1 MISKKKANYMV
12 INYTMTKGFSILC
25 KALIIYILFYFII
38 GAVLISVVPDDLSVY
53 LRLTVT
59 CITFIGMIFISKDYF
74 KNKFAN
80 DSMDV
85 MDNSLKL
92 AIISFALVMV
102 NSFLTYINE
111 SMITASTYNN
121 DLIKNIYTDSPVI
134 LGIISIA
141 LLPFIEEIFFK
152 YVLFKNTD
160 CLKKHWIIKTL
171 IIGLLFASVHCASEV
186 IKLDITAFICM
197 FNYFIFYVATN
208 IIYHKK
214 ENLMMV
220 VIIHMLI
227 NICAVVLM

>member
-12 INYTMTKGFSILC
+12 TNYTMTKGFSILC

-59 CITFIGMIFISKDYF
+59 CITFIGMIF
-74 KNKFAN
+74 
-80 DSMDV
+80 
-85 MDNSLKL
+85 
-92 AIISFALVMV
+92 
-102 NSFLTYINE
+102 NE

-186 IKLDITAFICM
+186 IKLDITAFIYM
-197 FNYFIFYVATN
+197 LNYFIFYVATN

>member
-1 MISKKKANYMV
+1 MNSKKKANYMV
-12 INYTMTKGFSILC
+12 TNYTMTKGFSILC

-59 CITFIGMIFISKDYF
+59 CI
-74 KNKFAN
+74 
-80 DSMDV
+80 
-85 MDNSLKL
+85 
-92 AIISFALVMV
+92 
-102 NSFLTYINE
+102 
-111 SMITASTYNN
+111 
-121 DLIKNIYTDSPVI
+121 
-134 LGIISIA
+134 
-141 LLPFIEEIFFK
+141 FFK

-171 IIGLLFASVHCASEV
+171 IIGLLFASLHCASEV

-220 VIIHMLI
+220 VIIHMHLCFKKAQFFFKKV
-227 NICAVVLM
+227 NIF

>member
-12 INYTMTKGFSILC
+12 TNYTMTKGFSILC

-74 KNKFAN
+74 KNKFVN

-85 MDNSLKL
+85 LDNSLKL

-171 IIGLLFASVHCASEV
+171 IIGLLFAFVHCASEV
-186 IKLDITAFICM
+186 IKLDITAFIYM
-197 FNYFIFYVATN
+197 LNYFIFYVATN

>member
-1 MISKKKANYMV
+1 MISKKKA
-12 INYTMTKGFSILC
+12 NYTMTKGFSILC

-59 CITFIGMIFISKDYF
+59 CITFIGMIFISKEKDYF
-74 KNKFAN
+74 KNKFVN

-160 CLKKHWIIKTL
+160 
-171 IIGLLFASVHCASEV
+171 S
-186 IKLDITAFICM
+186 
-197 FNYFIFYVATN
+197 
-208 IIYHKK
+208 
-214 ENLMMV
+214 
-220 VIIHMLI
+220 
-227 NICAVVLM
+227 

>member
-1 MISKKKANYMV
+1 MISKKKA
-12 INYTMTKGFSILC
+12 NYTMTKGFSILC

-59 CITFIGMIFISKDYF
+59 CITFIGMIF
-74 KNKFAN
+74 
-80 DSMDV
+80 
-85 MDNSLKL
+85 
-92 AIISFALVMV
+92 
-102 NSFLTYINE
+102 NE

-186 IKLDITAFICM
+186 IKLDITAFIYM
-197 FNYFIFYVATN
+197 LNYFIFYVATN

>member
-1 MISKKKANYMV
+1 
-12 INYTMTKGFSILC
+12 
-25 KALIIYILFYFII
+25 
-38 GAVLISVVPDDLSVY
+38 
-53 LRLTVT
+53 
-59 CITFIGMIFISKDYF
+59 
-74 KNKFAN
+74 
-80 DSMDV
+80 

-92 AIISFALVMV
+92 AIISFSLVMV
-102 NSFLTYINE
+102 NSFLTHINE

-171 IIGLLFASVHCASEV
+171 IIGLLFASLHCASEV